1 MDAEEKIVRS
11 YNLWIDTVAHER
23 RQEKGDYFTLALG
36 SQPIDADSG
45 QFIRLTLNNF
55 YMPKVWNTIN
65 RTNNLTNLKFIN
77 FPAIPTG
84 QNQPTIIPHNN
95 YRNIYDLAEAYMDNV
110 VSSMQAWEPGGPTF
124 TPTLDNPPI
133 TATIPGTTDNIIQFT
148 IEQNIAYTGS
158 PAVPDIA
165 VQMFAEDGESY
176 IILGGDRLNANQVN
190 GTSWDVE
197 LIWGALPPAAPGPV
211 GTYPLFYR
219 FKARYPALRTSQ
231 PYIFL
236 RTALSN
242 FSVETSTYAEP
253 PQLVPPSADVNTSAI
268 MAKIPVMTEAAVYDS
283 NYGREYFLNIYNRH
297 ISNVFL
303 YITDERNRPLGRLF
317 GSQSLTACGT
327 GDNQSTLGNLYFNA
341 VIRVDV
347 IQQTLPQ
354 EKLFEPIP
362 NPLNPKTSGLLL
374 NPDEPLDDSHPD
386 KAMRALTIS
395 QHSKSMQPV
404 RKAGGM
410 IGRGY

>member
-1 MDAEEKIVRS
+1 M
-11 YNLWIDTVAHER
+11 
-23 RQEKGDYFTLALG
+23 
-36 SQPIDADSG
+36 
-45 QFIRLTLNNF
+45 
-55 YMPKVWNTIN
+55 
-65 RTNNLTNLKFIN
+65 
-77 FPAIPTG
+77 
-84 QNQPTIIPHNN
+84 
-95 YRNIYDLAEAYMDNV
+95 
-110 VSSMQAWEPGGPTF
+110 
-124 TPTLDNPPI
+124 
-133 TATIPGTTDNIIQFT
+133 
-148 IEQNIAYTGS
+148 
-158 PAVPDIA
+158 
-165 VQMFAEDGESY
+165 
-176 IILGGDRLNANQVN
+176 
-190 GTSWDVE
+190 
-197 LIWGALPPAAPGPV
+197 
-211 GTYPLFYR
+211 
-219 FKARYPALRTSQ
+219 
-231 PYIFL
+231 
-236 RTALSN
+236 
-242 FSVETSTYAEP
+242 
-253 PQLVPPSADVNTSAI
+253 
-268 MAKIPVMTEAAVYDS
+268 
-283 NYGREYFLNIYNRH
+283 
-297 ISNVFL
+297 FL